1 MNAMTQPLMPA
12 LELNGLAKTFRTR
25 GDGVVRAVERVD
37 LTVQPGEV
45 VALLGPNGAGKTTT
59 LDMVLGL
66 TSPTSGDA
74 SVFGRPPREA
84 VMAGRISAV
93 LQSGGLLRDLSVR
106 ETVQMV
112 ASVFEH
118 PQPIDEVLARAGL
131 TRLAARKVAKCSGGE
146 QQRLRFALALLPDPD
161 LLVLDEPTAG
171 MDVAARREFWATMQ
185 ADAAA
190 GRTVVFA
197 THYLEE
203 ADTFADRIV
212 LMARGHVVA
221 DGSTAE
227 IRARASGRTVSSD
240 VPEHEADKFVERLRR
255 RPDVTEVS
263 MRGNRVVVASTDS
276 DAVARALLVELGGRN
291 VEIVTASLES
301 AFLAITD
308 EHDTESAHDQQEAL
322 A

>member
-1 MNAMTQPLMPA
+1 MPA
-12 LELNGLAKTFRTR
+12 LALSGLAKTFRTH
-25 GDGVVRAVERVD
+25 GDGVVRAVEHVD

-66 TSPTSGDA
+66 TSPTGGDV

-112 ASVFEH
+112 ASAFED

-131 TRLAARKVAKCSGGE
+131 TQLAARKVAKCSGGE

-171 MDVAARREFWATMQ
+171 MDVAARRDFWATMH
-185 ADAAA
+185 ADADA

-203 ADTFADRIV
+203 ADTFAQRIV
-212 LMARGHVVA
+212 LMARGRVVA

-227 IRARASGRTVSSD
+227 IRARASGRTVS
-240 VPEHEADKFVERLRR
+240 ADLPLHGADEFLARLRDL
-255 RPDVTEVS
+255 PQATTVS
-263 MRGNRVVVASTDS
+263 SHGGRVVVASTDS
-276 DAVARALLVELGGRN
+276 DAVARVLLTDLGGTN
-291 VEIVTASLES
+291 VEVVTASLEN
-301 AFLAITD
+301 AFLAITGEAD
-308 EHDTESAHDQQEAL
+308 EPTPDLQEVL
-322 A
+322 S